1 MGGPDGV
8 EMPRGKVV
16 IVGDGAI
23 GKTFLL
29 TSLLQEPGI
38 SNDWDNPTYQPTA
51 CSNQS
56 ANWEYTDTEGALHD
70 FNLEIWDTAGQDALR
85 SLRNMA
91 YPDTD
96 IFLMAYDMTRKY
108 TLEKIVVHDLNDMA
122 SYVLPDPD
130 DDDVLPDPDDD
141 DDEDSP
147 DLFGWMSEIT
157 AGCWPPFQIIL
168 VGCKADLWEELN
180 ASGTPEQKAE
190 LTTWQQGYDVAR
202 AIGAK
207 AYTQTSA
214 KTYQG
219 LLEGDDEIQGGPADT
234 SGNSVGDPD
243 GVWLKSKICELCA
256 KSLADIDV
264 PVVEPTPKAAA
275 PEAGFL
281 GGALADD
288 LARVQAQF
296 SKMSEWV

>member
-96 IFLMAYDMTRKY
+96 IFLMAYDMTRKN

-141 DDEDSP
+141 DDEDSS

-207 AYTQTSA
+207 AYIQTSA

-234 SGNSVGDPD
+234 QVDPD
-243 GVWLKSKICELCA
+243 GVWLKSMICELRA
-256 KSLADIDV
+256 KSLANKEV
-264 PVVEPTPKAAA
+264 PVVEKAPGAAAPEAAAPEAAA
-275 PEAGFL
+275 PEAGCL
-281 GGALADD
+281 GGA
-288 LARVQAQF
+288 
-296 SKMSEWV
+296 KMSEWV